1 MTVWIWRDA
10 ERGSRRARRV
20 APTAPQ
26 VVLATL
32 ILIAPAL
39 LLAIAYASPPD
50 PAWIPGIYDDADY
63 DDVVVQITSGT
74 ANVAAL
80 PPLPPG
86 PELSLAESVPSLVE
100 PVVAGSSPSAI
111 HSRAPPFRI
120 RVRSTT
126 SS

>member
-1 MTVWIWRDA
+1 MIVWIWRDP
-10 ERGSRRARRV
+10 ERASRRARRV
-20 APTAPQ
+20 APTASQ
-26 VVLATL
+26 AALAIL

-50 PAWIPGIYDDADY
+50 PAWIPGIYDDADH

-80 PPLPPG
+80 PPLPSG
-86 PELSLAESVPSLVE
+86 VELSLAERVPPLVE

-120 RVRSTT
+120 RTRSTT